1 MVSLSNHVA
10 ISMRLNTCRRAAIA
24 TATRCQPPHRVR
36 ARNDKVG
43 TNESEAG
50 IGVAPTVPRRWPRV
64 RIAPDECYFDRSAK
78 KAAAMVTATAS
89 LLVITN
95 RADCACQFV
104 PGVT

>member
-1 MVSLSNHVA
+1 MCEPVCHTGA
-10 ISMRLNTCRRAAIA
+10 A
-24 TATRCQPPHRVR
+24 TATLSGAIRQLPVMLMYRYARVK
-36 ARNDKVG
+36 AG
-43 TNESEAG
+43 EAG
-50 IGVAPTVPRRWPRV
+50 IVVASTVPRRWPRV
-64 RIAPDECYFDRSAK
+64 RITPDECCFHRSAK